1 MAIAVTYDFRDP
13 VARYDRA
20 LRLLP
25 ELADQPGRHTH
36 LCTLTDDGFVVLEV
50 WDTEAAYERFLR
62 TFRAV
67 MAEVG
72 LSCEPRVSAVH
83 HFM

>member
-20 LRLLP
+20 MRLLP
-25 ELADQPGRHTH
+25 ELADQPGRRAHV
-36 LCTLTDDGFVVLEV
+36 CTLTADGFEVVEV
-50 WDTEAAYERFLR
+50 WETEAAYEHFLR
-62 TFRAV
+62 IFRAV

-72 LSCEPRVSAVH
+72 LTCEPRVTAVH

>member
-20 LRLLP
+20 LQLLP
-25 ELADQPGRHTH
+25 ELAEQPGRNAH
-36 LCTLTDDGFVVLEV
+36 LCTVTDDGFVVLEV

-62 TFRAV
+62 TFVAV

-72 LSCEPRVSAVH
+72 LSCEPRVGAVH